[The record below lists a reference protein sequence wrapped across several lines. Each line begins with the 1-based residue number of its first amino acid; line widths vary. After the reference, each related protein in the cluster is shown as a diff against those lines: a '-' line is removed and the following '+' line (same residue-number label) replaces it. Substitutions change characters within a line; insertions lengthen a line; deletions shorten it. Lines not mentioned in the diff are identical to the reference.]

1 MRTRSGTL
9 RCLRGGYYMREEVRE
24 RIFTIHPVL
33 YDVRAGC
40 EGILLLAVHD
50 RDAMGYAM
58 GL

>member
-1 MRTRSGTL
+1 MH
-9 RCLRGGYYMREEVRE
+9 EEVRE

-33 YDVRAGC
+33 YDVRASC

>member
-1 MRTRSGTL
+1 
-9 RCLRGGYYMREEVRE
+9 MREEVRE
-24 RIFTIHPVL
+24 RTFAIHPVL

-40 EGILLLAVHD
+40 EGVLLLAVHD